1 MRRPPC
7 RLYASPPQRRSTHPL
22 ARTTALLR
30 RREGSY
36 SDVFQVNPPIGP
48 GGYVREAQYRMVGKA
63 AAQYKTQRKPGDKR
77 PFWRVAW

>member
-1 MRRPPC
+1 
-7 RLYASPPQRRSTHPL
+7 
-22 ARTTALLR
+22 
-30 RREGSY
+30 
-36 SDVFQVNPPIGP
+36 VFQVNPPIGP